1 MIRTPIINAFIICL
15 LATVVL
21 GGAMLLISPPLAR
34 ADMDPVTRTH
44 RLNAR

>member
-34 ADMDPVTRTH
+34 ADMDPVARAH

>member
-1 MIRTPIINAFIICL
+1 MIRTPIINAFILCL

-34 ADMDPVTRTH
+34 ADMDQGALRHSANTR
-44 RLNAR
+44 

>member
-34 ADMDPVTRTH
+34 ADMDPVASAN

>member
-34 ADMDPVTRTH
+34 ADMDQMTRPP
-44 RLNAR
+44 RPNAR